1 MASDT
6 TGGKVSEDPLA
17 RAEKFDLVYMPLVA

>member
-6 TGGKVSEDPLA
+6 TGGKVSEDPFT
-17 RAEKFDLVYMPLVA
+17 RAEKFDLVYTPLVA